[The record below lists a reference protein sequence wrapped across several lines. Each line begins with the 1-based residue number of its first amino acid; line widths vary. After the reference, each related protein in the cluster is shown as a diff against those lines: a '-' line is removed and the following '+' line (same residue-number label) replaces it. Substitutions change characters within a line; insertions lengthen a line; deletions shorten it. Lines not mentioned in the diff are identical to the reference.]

1 MSQIARN
8 IEGLIGN
15 TPLLELS
22 KTEKA
27 LNLKG
32 RVLAKLEF
40 ANPGR
45 SVKDRVALA
54 LINQAEREGLINK
67 GTTIIEPTSGNT
79 GVGLAIVAASRGYKI
94 ILTMPDSMTIE
105 RRKLL
110 SALGARLELT
120 PAYEGM
126 PGAIRRAQQ
135 LAREIGNAFIPQ
147 QFANKANPEAHRK
160 TTAQEILRDTEG
172 KVDIFISGVGTGGT
186 ITGVG
191 EVLRQHNPDA
201 QIIAV
206 EPHDSAVL
214 SGHKPGPHKLQGIG
228 AGFVPPVLNTN
239 IYDEI
244 FRVKNDDAF
253 ETARVLAEQEV
264 KMAETKKLSLI
275 AFSGDFDKLTAVFTL
290 ATGAAAVGYEVN
302 IFFTF
307 WGLDAIKQKKGRAFI
322 GSNWLTKTFGYMMGG
337 LSVAPNS
344 RFNFLG
350 IGPKIFRYLMRK
362 NNVATLEELVEAA
375 GALGVNM
382 YACEMAMHI
391 LGLKKSDFIH
401 EVKDVLGVA
410 TFLNISEGGRTLF
423 I

>member
-79 GVGLAIVAASRGYKI
+79 GVGLAIVAASRGYRI
-94 ILTMPDSMTIE
+94 ILTMPDAMTIE

-110 SALGARLELT
+110 QALGARLELT

-135 LAREIGNAFIPQ
+135 LAKEIGNAFIPQ
-147 QFANKANPEAHRK
+147 QFANKANPEAHRL

-253 ETARVLAEQEV
+253 ETARVLAEQEGLLV
-264 KMAETKKLSLI
+264 GIS
-275 AFSGDFDKLTAVFTL
+275 S
-290 ATGAAAVGYEVN
+290 GAAAYASIEVAKRLENKDKN
-302 IFFTF
+302 IVVLLPDT
-307 WGLDAIKQKKGRAFI
+307 GE
-322 GSNWLTKTFGYMMGG
+322 
-337 LSVAPNS
+337 
-344 RFNFLG
+344 
-350 IGPKIFRYLMRK
+350 RYLS
-362 NNVATLEELVEAA
+362 TGLYEYEEE
-375 GALGVNM
+375 
-382 YACEMAMHI
+382 E
-391 LGLKKSDFIH
+391 
-401 EVKDVLGVA
+401 
-410 TFLNISEGGRTLF
+410 
-423 I
+423 